1 MRRLS
6 WNLGASTSWNPLGLS
21 RPIQGLLLYYV
32 GVLLEQLTGLQL
44 VKKFPAFHGTRRL
57 ITALTS
63 VRHLSLSWASPRLLS
78 KVLKFASQH
87 TLYEPLSVDT
97 RSAIRL
103 TTSNSCI
110 RLFISAHKLSTP
122 TVFDGNSKELELRS
136 DFMLLPRFIPAV
148 RRRLNVGEALVSCT
162 CRNIHSYMNFVVTQT
177 IKSCHIKAGM
187 ESIFDVQDNTK
198 MSQITTLNS
207 EKHKAQGS
215 KCYKMHC
222 FRNF

>member
-1 MRRLS
+1 MQDMSRKPYLLNFNTISALPNQYQS
-6 WNLGASTSWNPLGLS
+6 WGSTSY
-21 RPIQGLLLYYV
+21 RM
-32 GVLLEQLTGLQL
+32 
-44 VKKFPAFHGTRRL
+44 
-57 ITALTS
+57 
-63 VRHLSLSWASPRLLS
+63 RLLP
-78 KVLKFASQH
+78 KALKLASHH

-97 RSAIRL
+97 RSAMRL

-148 RRRLNVGEALVSCT
+148 RRRLNVGEALVSWT
-162 CRNIHSYMNFVVTQT
+162 CRNMHSYMNSVVTQT
-177 IKSCHIKAGM
+177 LKSCHIKHTWKVSLM
-187 ESIFDVQDNTK
+187 FETTPRWDK
-198 MSQITTLNS
+198 ITTLKS
-207 EKHKAQGS
+207 KTRTAQGS